1 MKKDNKKYKD
11 NKKEIKKNDKDEFM
25 LKNAVNNFSYK
36 FNQLIE
42 DKKKELD
49 KNGHTTY
56 ESTIYNNIHIS
67 KSSFQDYKKNFGSGG
82 RIPNSLELV
91 KIHDYF
97 CVSYSYLFGESDLK
111 INKDSEIIELG
122 VKLGLD
128 DNAINT
134 LINLK
139 KKSDFETIEDNFES
153 YFKLF
158 LINSLIQDKNLL
170 DSLTVYISTILGRKI
185 IDNKCKGDFRYRTFA
200 TDNSTFEMIKY
211 SIMTNWI
218 KSIEKLV
225 NTENVPFKIKEYAE
239 QYTIKYAGDMQ
250 SIIKEILDNDEK

>member
-1 MKKDNKKYKD
+1 MEKD
-11 NKKEIKKNDKDEFM
+11 NKKEIEKNDNIDSSMIE
-25 LKNAVNNFSYK
+25 NAVNKFSYK

-42 DKKKELD
+42 DKKKETA
-49 KNGHTTY
+49 KKGFTTFENMMY
-56 ESTIYNNIHIS
+56 KQIGIS
-67 KSSFQDYKKNFGSGG
+67 KSSFQDYKKKYDEGG
-82 RIPNSLELV
+82 RIPKSLELV
-91 KIHDYF
+91 KIHEYF
-97 CVSYSYLFGESDLK
+97 GVSYSYLLGESDLK
-111 INKDSEIIELG
+111 IDKDSELIELG

-139 KKSDFETIEDNFES
+139 KKSDSETIEDNFEA

-158 LINSLIQDKNLL
+158 LINMLIQDKKFL
-170 DSLTVYISTILGRKI
+170 DSLTVYFSTTLGRNI

-200 TDNSTFEMIKY
+200 TDDSTFEMIKY

-225 NTENVPFKIKEYAE
+225 NAENVPFKIKEYAE
-239 QYTIKYAGDMQ
+239 QYTIKYAGYMQ
-250 SIIKEILDNDEK
+250 SIIKEIINNDKK